1 MKFWDALTDEGKTL
15 VCVIVLLVE
24 AWFLW
29 G

>member
-1 MKFWDALTDEGKTL
+1 MKIWDALTDEGKTL